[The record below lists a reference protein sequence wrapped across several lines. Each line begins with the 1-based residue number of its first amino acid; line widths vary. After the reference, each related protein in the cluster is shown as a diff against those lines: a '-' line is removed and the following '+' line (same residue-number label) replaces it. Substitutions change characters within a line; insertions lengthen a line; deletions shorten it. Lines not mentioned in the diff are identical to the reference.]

1 MGVVTRT
8 FPNSSKGKEV
18 KNSLL
23 NRTIL
28 ERTTME
34 GDSPV
39 DEKERASGVLLS
51 TTGHVKS
58 CGNLGGPPS
67 KAKYFW
73 PPIVNQYREGK
84 VKRTLRGE

>member
-1 MGVVTRT
+1 M
-8 FPNSSKGKEV
+8 N
-18 KNSLL
+18 
-23 NRTIL
+23 L
-28 ERTTME
+28 ERATVE

-39 DEKERASGVLLS
+39 DKREKASSVLLS

-67 KAKYFW
+67 KAKYPW

-84 VKRTLRGE
+84 VKSTPEGE

>member
-1 MGVVTRT
+1 
-8 FPNSSKGKEV
+8 
-18 KNSLL
+18 
-23 NRTIL
+23 
-28 ERTTME
+28 ME